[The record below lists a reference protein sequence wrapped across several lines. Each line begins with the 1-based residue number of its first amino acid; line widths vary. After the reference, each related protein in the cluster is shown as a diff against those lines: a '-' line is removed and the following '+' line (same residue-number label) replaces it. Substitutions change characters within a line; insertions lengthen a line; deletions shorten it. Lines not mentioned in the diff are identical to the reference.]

1 MSLSIARPAAFVHAR
16 GGPSAARLAPA
27 EPRLS
32 RAPATAPI
40 ADRKVRGILAIV
52 GGTICFPLSDTMAQS
67 LMGALPPI
75 EVAWLRY
82 CIFFA
87 AALPLLLRGDVTL
100 RSARPGLQ
108 VLRGAMTCAATLA
121 ALVAFK
127 HLPVPDTTA
136 IGFVCPVFV
145 TALAGLV
152 LKETIGLRRWLA
164 ALAALG
170 GVLVIVQP
178 GAASFQPIAI
188 LPLFGAG
195 ASALAVICTRLNRRD
210 DPRTT
215 ILYTAGVGTLLLTGA
230 AAFDLVMP
238 TAGEW
243 AVILVV
249 GLCGAAGSVLQVV
262 GYRLAPASLLA
273 PFTYLQLIVASGLSF
288 ALLGAVPHL
297 SMAIGAAVIAGSTLY
312 TAARERARRVAA

>member
-1 MSLSIARPAAFVHAR
+1 MSLSIARPAARLSSRR
-16 GGPSAARLAPA
+16 GAAAARFSPALPRSAGAPVA
-27 EPRLS
+27 SP
-32 RAPATAPI
+32 T
-40 ADRKVRGILAIV
+40 ADRKVLGILAIV
-52 GGTICFPLSDTMAQS
+52 GGTICFPMSDTMAQS
-67 LMGALPPI
+67 LMTALPPI

-82 CIFFA
+82 CVFFL
-87 AALPLLLRGDVTL
+87 AALPLLWRSGVTL

-108 VLRGAMTCAATLA
+108 VLRGAMTCTATVA
-121 ALVAFK
+121 ALIAFK
-127 HLPVPDTTA
+127 SLPVPDTTA
-136 IGFVCPVFV
+136 IGFVCPVLV

-152 LKETIGLRRWLA
+152 LKEAIGLRRWLA

-170 GVLVIVQP
+170 GVLIIVQP
-178 GAASFQPIAI
+178 GAASFQPIAL

-195 ASALAVICTRLNRRD
+195 AGALAVICTRLNRSD

-215 ILYTAGVGTLLLTGA
+215 ILYTAGIGTVLLTGA
-230 AAFDLVMP
+230 ASFDLVMP

-243 AVILVV
+243 LTILVV

-288 ALLGAVPHL
+288 VLLGAVPHL
-297 SMAIGAAVIAGSTLY
+297 ATAIGAAVIAGSTLY
-312 TAARERARRVAA
+312 TAYRERVRGVAA